1 MADIVNISGPRVYK
15 DAHINVEWD
24 ETDYSQNS
32 GLQFNDSAL
41 GITPDSGDAGGMS
54 ETVANAYDEL
64 VTKMKS
70 TNVKKGLRKT
80 YQWNTKNQSFLQ
92 LHKDLETLGIKNN
105 KFMLVLYDQTLLD
118 FDPYAMVVPFEIQ
131 ARMIRECII
140 NPWYFLR
147 EVCRIPTDGTAIV
160 PGGGVPFQ
168 IDRNSAAT
176 WFCFINGI
184 DHYSS
189 KPRQRGKTMDAL
201 AKVNWAYH
209 FGSISGQITFGNK
222 DLSLNKLNLS
232 RLKTQRDLLP
242 LWMQMKTVIDFTTLK
257 IEKERSN
264 VTSMRNPIT
273 KNTIL
278 LLPSASTESK
288 ADGIGRGYTS
298 TIQLWDEFD
307 WTANNTR
314 IIKAS
319 VFAYNSAAANAKK
332 HNSAYGRIFTSTPGN
347 MDTKEGKE
355 ADLFINGK
363 HDDKE
368 NVPGMLKWTDSMFD
382 KPVSE
387 IKKVINS
394 KSYNGIMF
402 IEHSWQQLK
411 CSIEWYEKA
420 CQGVSYDPEQIA
432 REICLKRLR
441 GTNRSPF
448 TRQQI
453 MQLCNNVETPIDS
466 VDYSDNYAPITFY
479 EVIDKRIPYLIGID
493 TAEGLG
499 SDNMAMVLINPY
511 TEKVAAEFASPNINQ
526 SKMGAMVIRFM
537 TKFCPKALLVIE
549 NNRGRELIH
558 IIQDSIFADRLWID
572 IDKFGEKEKI
582 NPTDVNMVNRA
593 IGFNTNTHTRPMVLG
608 VIGDLVKNEPE
619 KVNSKLVVDDIC
631 SLEKDPKHDNKIAAA
646 AGKHD
651 DVIMAYG
658 IVHTVFRH
666 ATNLEEWG
674 ITRGMI
680 PPEQIDKKSPEYV
693 LAKMK
698 ELMELLPANMRK
710 LFAADKNEVTDAFEY
725 GAKVN
730 KQMTDARVKDVISNG
745 GDITDLEPEIIRQY
759 NSESAYDSFVDEI
772 VSMNSFA
779 SGGNGSGDNG
789 TFDISDY
796 L

>member
-1 MADIVNISGPRVYK
+1 MSNIVNASGTRIYK
-15 DAHINVEWD
+15 DTHINVEWD
-24 ETDYSQNS
+24 EEDYSRNS
-32 GLQFNDSAL
+32 GMQFTDTAL
-41 GITPDSGDAGGMS
+41 GITSDNSDSGGMN
-54 ETVANAYDEL
+54 EAVANSYGEL
-64 VTKMKS
+64 VTKMK
-70 TNVKKGLRKT
+70 TDNVKKTLKKT
-80 YQWNTKNQSFLQ
+80 YQWNTKNRSFLQ

-105 KFMLVLYDQTLLD
+105 KFMLRLYDSTLLD
-118 FDPYAMVVPFEIQ
+118 FDPYDVVLPLEIQ

-160 PGGGVPFQ
+160 PGGGVPFE

-189 KPRQRGKTMDAL
+189 KPRQKGKTMDAL

-209 FGSISGQITFGNK
+209 FGSISGNFTLGNK
-222 DLSLNKLNLS
+222 DMSLNKLNLS

-242 LWMQMKTVIDFTTLK
+242 LWMQMRTVIDFTTLK

-273 KNTIL
+273 KNTIT
-278 LLPSASTESK
+278 LLPTASTESK

-298 TIQLWDEFD
+298 TIQMWDEFD
-307 WTANNTR
+307 WTMNNTR

-319 VFAYNSAAANAKK
+319 VFAFNTAAANARK

-347 MDTKEGKE
+347 MDTKEGRE

-387 IKKVINS
+387 IKKIISS

-402 IEHSWQQLK
+402 IEHTWQQLK
-411 CSIEWYEKA
+411 CSIDWYEKA

-441 GTNRSPF
+441 GSNKSPF

-453 MQLCNNVETPIDS
+453 MQLCNNVEIPIDS
-466 VDYSDNYAPITFY
+466 VDYSDNYAPISFY
-479 EVIDKRIPYLIGID
+479 ETLDKRIPYIMGVD

-537 TKFCPKALLVIE
+537 TKFCPKALIVPE
-549 NNRGRELIH
+549 NNRGREFIH
-558 IIQDSIFADRLWID
+558 IIQESIFADRLWID
-572 IDKFGEKEKI
+572 ADKFGEKEKI
-582 NPTDVNMVNRA
+582 NPSNVVMRDRA

-608 VIGDLVKNEPE
+608 VIGELVKNEPE
-619 KVNSKLVVDDIC
+619 KVNSKLVVDDVC
-631 SLEKDPKHDNKIAAA
+631 ALEKDLKHDGKIAAA
-646 AGKHD
+646 PGKHD
-651 DVIMAYG
+651 DVIMAFG
-658 IVHTVFRH
+658 IAHTVFRY

-680 PPEQIDKKSPEYV
+680 PPEQINKKSPEYIIS
-693 LAKMK
+693 KMK
-698 ELMELLPANMRK
+698 ELMEMLPDNMK
-710 LFAADKNEVTDAFEY
+710 SMFSVDKNEVTDAFEY
-725 GAKVN
+725 GKKVN
-730 KQMTDARVKDVISNG
+730 KYMNDERVKDIVKNG
-745 GDITDLEPEIIRQY
+745 GDISDLEPEVLRQF
-759 NSESAYDSFVDEI
+759 NSESAYDSFVDDI
-772 VSMNSFA
+772 VSLNNFS
-779 SGGNGSGDNG
+779 NDDD
-789 TFDISDY
+789 FDISDY

>member
-1 MADIVNISGPRVYK
+1 MSNIVNLTGGTRTYR
-15 DAHINVEWD
+15 DTHIDVSWD
-24 ETDYSQNS
+24 EEDYSKNS
-32 GLQFNDSAL
+32 GLQFTDSAL
-41 GITPDSGDAGGMS
+41 GITIENSDSGGMN
-54 ETVANAYDEL
+54 EAVANSYDEL
-64 VTKMKS
+64 VTKMK
-70 TNVKKGLRKT
+70 TENVKKSLKKT
-80 YQWNTKNQSFLQ
+80 YQWNTKNKSFIQ

-105 KFMLVLYDQTLLD
+105 KFMLRLYDATLLD
-118 FDPYAMVVPFEIQ
+118 FDPYDVVVPLEIQ
-131 ARMIRECII
+131 ARIIRECII

-147 EVCRIPTDGTAIV
+147 EVARIPTDGTAIV
-160 PGGGVPFQ
+160 PGGGVPFE

-189 KPRQRGKTMDAL
+189 KPRQKGKTMDAL
-201 AKVNWAYH
+201 AKINWAYH
-209 FGSISGQITFGNK
+209 FGSISGNFTLGNK
-222 DLSLNKLNLS
+222 DMSLNKLNLS

-242 LWMQMKTVIDFTTLK
+242 LWMQMRTVIDFTTLK

-273 KNTIL
+273 KNTIT
-278 LLPSASTESK
+278 LLPTASTESK

-298 TIQLWDEFD
+298 TIQMWDEFD
-307 WTANNTR
+307 WTMNNTR

-319 VFAYNSAAANAKK
+319 VFAFNTASANAKK

-347 MDTKEGKE
+347 MDTKEGRE
-355 ADLFINGK
+355 ADLFINGR

-387 IKKVINS
+387 IRKIISS

-411 CSIEWYEKA
+411 CSIDWYEKA

-441 GTNRSPF
+441 GSNKSPF

-453 MQLCNNVETPIDS
+453 MQLCNNVEIPIDS
-466 VDYSDNYAPITFY
+466 VDYSDNYAPISFY
-479 EVIDKRIPYLIGID
+479 EVLDKRVPYIMGVD

-537 TKFCPKALLVIE
+537 TKYCPKALIVPE
-549 NNRGRELIH
+549 NNRGREFIH
-558 IIQDSIFADRLWID
+558 IIQESIFSDRLWID
-572 IDKFGEKEKI
+572 ADKFGEKEKI
-582 NPTDVNMVNRA
+582 NPSNVVMRDRA

-608 VIGDLVKNEPE
+608 VIGELVKNEPE
-619 KVNSKLVVDDIC
+619 KVNSKLVVDDVC
-631 SLEKDPKHDNKIAAA
+631 SLEKDLKHDGKIAAA
-646 AGKHD
+646 PGKHD
-651 DVIMAYG
+651 DVIMAFG
-658 IVHTVFRH
+658 IAHTVFRF

-680 PPEQIDKKSPEYV
+680 PPEQINKKSPEYIIS
-693 LAKMK
+693 KMK
-698 ELMELLPANMRK
+698 ELMEMLPDNMK
-710 LFAADKNEVTDAFEY
+710 AMFNMDKNEVSDAFEY
-725 GAKVN
+725 GKKIN
-730 KQMTDARVKDVISNG
+730 KYMNESRVKDVVDHG

-759 NSESAYDSFVDEI
+759 NSESAYDSFVDDI
-772 VSMNSFA
+772 VSMNDIP
-779 SGGNGSGDNG
+779 GNSDNG
-789 TFDISDY
+789 FDINDY

>member
-1 MADIVNISGPRVYK
+1 MSNIVNLTGGTRTYR
-15 DAHINVEWD
+15 DTHIDVSWD
-24 ETDYSQNS
+24 EEDYSKNS
-32 GLQFNDSAL
+32 GLQFTDSAL
-41 GITPDSGDAGGMS
+41 GITIENSDSGGMN
-54 ETVANAYDEL
+54 EAVANSYDEL
-64 VTKMKS
+64 VTKMK
-70 TNVKKGLRKT
+70 TENVKKSLKKT
-80 YQWNTKNQSFLQ
+80 YQWNTKNKSFIQ

-105 KFMLVLYDQTLLD
+105 KFMLRLYDATLLD
-118 FDPYAMVVPFEIQ
+118 FDPYDVVVPLEIQ
-131 ARMIRECII
+131 ARIIRECII

-160 PGGGVPFQ
+160 PGGGVPFE

-189 KPRQRGKTMDAL
+189 KPRQKGKTMDAL
-201 AKVNWAYH
+201 AKINWAYH
-209 FGSISGQITFGNK
+209 FGSISGNFTLGNK
-222 DLSLNKLNLS
+222 DMSLNKLNLS

-242 LWMQMKTVIDFTTLK
+242 LWMQMRTVIDFTTLK

-273 KNTIL
+273 KNTIT
-278 LLPSASTESK
+278 LLPTASTESK

-298 TIQLWDEFD
+298 TIQMWDEFD
-307 WTANNTR
+307 WTMNNTR

-319 VFAYNSAAANAKK
+319 VFAFNTASANAKK

-347 MDTKEGKE
+347 MDTKEGRE
-355 ADLFINGK
+355 ADLFINGR

-387 IKKVINS
+387 IRKIISS

-411 CSIEWYEKA
+411 CSIDWYEKA

-441 GTNRSPF
+441 GSNKSPF

-453 MQLCNNVETPIDS
+453 MQLCNNVEIPIDS
-466 VDYSDNYAPITFY
+466 VDYSDNYAPISFY
-479 EVIDKRIPYLIGID
+479 EVLDKRIPYIMGVD

-537 TKFCPKALLVIE
+537 TKYCPKALIVPE
-549 NNRGRELIH
+549 NNRGREFIH
-558 IIQDSIFADRLWID
+558 IIQESIFSDRLWID
-572 IDKFGEKEKI
+572 ADKFGEKEKV
-582 NPTDVNMVNRA
+582 NPSNVVMRDRA

-608 VIGDLVKNEPE
+608 VIGELVKNEPE
-619 KVNSKLVVDDIC
+619 KVNSKLVVDDVC
-631 SLEKDPKHDNKIAAA
+631 SLEKDLKHDGKIAAA
-646 AGKHD
+646 PGKHD
-651 DVIMAYG
+651 DVIMAFG
-658 IVHTVFRH
+658 IAHTVFRF

-680 PPEQIDKKSPEYV
+680 PPEQINKKSPEYIIS
-693 LAKMK
+693 KMK
-698 ELMELLPANMRK
+698 ELMEMLPDNMK
-710 LFAADKNEVTDAFEY
+710 AMFNIDKNEVSDAFEY
-725 GAKVN
+725 GKKVN
-730 KQMTDARVKDVISNG
+730 KYMNESRVKDVVDHG

-759 NSESAYDSFVDEI
+759 NSESAYDSFVDDI
-772 VSMNSFA
+772 VSMNDIP
-779 SGGNGSGDNG
+779 GNSDNG
-789 TFDISDY
+789 FDINDY